1 MTEIATFVT
10 WAILTLMA
18 IGAVIGWARE
28 HQKLEEARGQLSR
41 LAAYSQE
48 VHRYLAA
55 APEACL
61 APLYYVLD
69 RLGINLDSP
78 SSGRKVLSISELQ
91 RLCTS
96 KASGPHLILRPEQL
110 DELVTAW
117 ESREEG
123 ERESLGSLLST
134 VIHEAWN
141 GRSVHIEMESFQRI
155 VDGEWVSDAPRCKR
169 IYTETG
175 HVFFGQ
181 PNDIKDGCAN
191 QMGEKQAINTHEL
204 HISPSVEARCEE
216 VVRRVMAEKPG
227 VDVVVA
233 TGVTLEAAMGARDR
247 RGSEE
252 QGLPGWVIYSKPT
265 DREGE
270 AVDVFCTDGRV
281 LPVGEAQNPL
291 VICNRDTAAAF
302 IALLSMMLRHKTWTL
317 HWWNA
322 K

>member
-10 WAILTLMA
+10 WAILTLWA
-18 IGAVIGWARE
+18 LGAVIGWARE
-28 HQKLEEARGQLSR
+28 HQRLVEARGQLSR

-69 RLGINLDSP
+69 RMNMSPDSP
-78 SSGRKVLSISELQ
+78 SSGRKALSISELQ

-117 ESREEG
+117 ESRAEADGSSQET
-123 ERESLGSLLST
+123 LGSLLST

-181 PNDIKDGCAN
+181 PHDIKDGCAN

-204 HISPSVEARCEE
+204 HISPSVEERCEE
-216 VVRRVMAEKPG
+216 VVRRVLAEKPG
-227 VDVVVA
+227 VTSESVA
-233 TGVTLEAAMGARDR
+233 AAMGARDR

-302 IALLSMMLRHKTWTL
+302 IALLSMMLRHKTWSL